1 MTNQKSN
8 QQIQQTSI
16 LFIILSPKVSES
28 NLIKKSMTLAK
39 IKSIMNR
46 TIDGDIILSNFTIT
60 SSFQGKSNSTN
71 DNIIIYIF
79 SSIGGFLLCSIVI
92 TLIFRKKN
100 YPDKSK
106 LIPQKFDSSSYRYCE
121 VCSQAHLYL

>member
-46 TIDGDIILSNFTIT
+46 TIDGDIIISNFTIT
-60 SSFQGKSNSTN
+60 SSFQGK
-71 DNIIIYIF
+71 
-79 SSIGGFLLCSIVI
+79 
-92 TLIFRKKN
+92 
-100 YPDKSK
+100 
-106 LIPQKFDSSSYRYCE
+106 
-121 VCSQAHLYL
+121 